1 MRPDDNQL
9 ELKREQQNQL
19 ERLTKDLADSKEA
32 NKAMILQRKTL
43 IQGKESV
50 QKELDKVLRRTGKEI
65 EEISAKLRDKTLEFD
80 AIKKESDQTIVELR
94 EKNTQVG
101 QINERLY
108 VAKQVLEKER
118 KELQESLT
126 KKMKECLKMEDD
138 LRNQLL

>member
-9 ELKREQQNQL
+9 ELQKEQANQL
-19 ERLTKDLADSKEA
+19 ERLTKELADSKEA

-118 KELQESLT
+118 KEL
-126 KKMKECLKMEDD
+126 
-138 LRNQLL
+138 